1 MAMSH
6 SEAMRTLAL
15 ARLRTAFP
23 ERSTLELVEVL
34 LGRRLI
40 PAGDRPRRV
49 QPVEDLLAGR
59 LLPLRASRS
68 AAPQWCPLRV
78 PDARFYLALAIE
90 IADATRQGDVT
101 IVRQH
106 VRYRD

>member
-1 MAMSH
+1 
-6 SEAMRTLAL
+6 
-15 ARLRTAFP
+15 
-23 ERSTLELVEVL
+23 
-34 LGRRLI
+34 
-40 PAGDRPRRV
+40 
-49 QPVEDLLAGR
+49 
-59 LLPLRASRS
+59 
-68 AAPQWCPLRV
+68 V